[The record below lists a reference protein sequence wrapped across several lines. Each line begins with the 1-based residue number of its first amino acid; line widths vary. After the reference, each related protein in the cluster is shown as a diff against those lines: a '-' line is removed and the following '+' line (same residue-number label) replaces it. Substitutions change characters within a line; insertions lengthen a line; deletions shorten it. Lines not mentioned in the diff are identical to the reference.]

1 MASGIN
7 IIIKALRGSSM
18 PGGFLLGRA
27 SPGSGAIE
35 LLRPSDLQ
43 KLGINTN
50 GGATVKHG
58 FGFFIGG
65 LMKDNELLG
74 GVVLP
79 EAISFS
85 TGEFA
90 TVKSMIPATALAV
103 FKIVVT
109 TAGVPTQVGTITFVA
124 GAMIGAVAWSP
135 NPFVNAVGDFLQLY
149 APSPKDATL
158 SFVSG
163 TVAGGPG

>member
-1 MASGIN
+1 MAGPIGIV
-7 IIIKALRGSSM
+7 IKALRGSSM

-43 KLGINTN
+43 KLGINTA
-50 GGATVKHG
+50 GGPAAKHG

-65 LMKDNELLG
+65 LMLDNELLG

-79 EAISFS
+79 EAISFKN
-85 TGEFA
+85 GEFA
-90 TVKSMIPATALAV
+90 NVVSLIPAAATAV
-103 FKIVVT
+103 FRIVVT
-109 TAGVPTQVGTITFVA
+109 DAGVPTQVGTITFAAASMTGV
-124 GAMIGAVAWSP
+124 VAWSP
-135 NPFVNAVGDFLQLY
+135 NPFVNKAGDFLQLY

-163 TVAGGPG
+163 TVAGGAG